1 MIAMWKEISETIK
14 VKYHH
19 FLADFDTHPQRY
31 FMRLLFVFL
40 VSLVITIT
48 MFVFPK
54 NIREA
59 QVESLVYAEINSP
72 KLKPLNINEASQT
85 IEESKA
91 ISVLFSV
98 PSGEM
103 YQALMDIFHDPKKMA
118 ELNRPIYFYPL
129 VYQVNELEQRYDLK
143 QEHLTVIFFQNGKEA
158 NRLVYNANQLSD
170 FPTQLIPE
178 LNRLPLANIKK
189 LEEELGKEAQ
199 TTSTNTQLGTD
210 LNAGNK
216 TE

>member
-1 MIAMWKEISETIK
+1 MWKEISETIK

-31 FMRLLFVFL
+31 FMRLLFVLL

-103 YQALMDIFHDPKKMA
+103 YQALMDIFHDQKKWR
-118 ELNRPIYFYPL
+118 N
-129 VYQVNELEQRYDLK
+129 
-143 QEHLTVIFFQNGKEA
+143 
-158 NRLVYNANQLSD
+158 
-170 FPTQLIPE
+170 
-178 LNRLPLANIKK
+178 
-189 LEEELGKEAQ
+189 
-199 TTSTNTQLGTD
+199 
-210 LNAGNK
+210 
-216 TE
+216 

>member
-59 QVESLVYAEINSP
+59 QVESLVY
-72 KLKPLNINEASQT
+72 
-85 IEESKA
+85 
-91 ISVLFSV
+91 
-98 PSGEM
+98 
-103 YQALMDIFHDPKKMA
+103 
-118 ELNRPIYFYPL
+118 
-129 VYQVNELEQRYDLK
+129 
-143 QEHLTVIFFQNGKEA
+143 
-158 NRLVYNANQLSD
+158 NANQLSD

-189 LEEELGKEAQ
+189 LEEELGKETQ

-210 LNAGNK
+210 LK
-216 TE
+216 TGSKKE

>member
-1 MIAMWKEISETIK
+1 MWKEISETIK

-103 YQALMDIFHDPKKMA
+103 YQALMDIFHDPKKWR
-118 ELNRPIYFYPL
+118 N
-129 VYQVNELEQRYDLK
+129 
-143 QEHLTVIFFQNGKEA
+143 
-158 NRLVYNANQLSD
+158 
-170 FPTQLIPE
+170 
-178 LNRLPLANIKK
+178 
-189 LEEELGKEAQ
+189 
-199 TTSTNTQLGTD
+199 
-210 LNAGNK
+210 
-216 TE
+216 